1 MPKVT
6 VRIYRNTNF
15 GNNELVWNVPHPDY
29 DFSAHTRLTFQNV
42 ELRFPLLTTSIVVK
56 GDYDFNTA
64 FYDYMIVENGEEK
77 SYYFINTIVA
87 ERGILLFGVML
98 DVITTYQMLGKA
110 ISGVLL
116 RKHDTNPNET
126 RWDYPSLLSFQG
138 NYQNE
143 YYEYVGYNNSEG
155 SVMRL
160 IESAVDLTQVSPA
173 TTLISS
179 EGGQISFPKLPK
191 PSHNTDYGVKTW
203 MGNVVKDQ
211 SRALTLY
218 LADSINE
225 EVLNTLRGL
234 SGDGAIS
241 DSYQI
246 PTGGFTI
253 QSSGSSVDYV
263 EAEFRVVEVPL
274 KLSAL
279 EGTGGWVPE
288 NLAIRGMVSVS
299 IMSLQEKTEISFP
312 GWDLRESVNS
322 EGDLRVNLWADPK
335 PSGAP
340 YCCPD
345 QVLSIHPNSN
355 TGIITLGTLEI
366 KSVRGGQWLKNPLI
380 YTTGKG
386 ELFASVETQLQ
397 RERSEYERN
406 VALNDLEMA
415 KRTRDVEIAQQ
426 DFNFQQGQVSNLISG
441 GGALLSGNVGGVL
454 SAGMGYYNADI
465 NKGFLDE
472 MRSLRDYEQETQK
485 TLIQMAHTNNL
496 RNLNVQES
504 IRRITPP
511 ELAFQS
517 NESLGGYTRYNG
529 FLVSLIIPD
538 VDSLKAKDMEY
549 SKYGYPVYEP
559 VTHFIMLDHLRQN
572 HTVYQFEN
580 PLIEVGGKVGDMIRA
595 TLEGGIRILSK
606 PYTSNNI
613 LNNPKV
619 V

>member
-1 MPKVT
+1 MI

-29 DFSAHTRLTFQNV
+29 DFSVHTRLSFENV
-42 ELRFPLLTTSIVVK
+42 EVRFPLLTTMIVLK
-56 GDYDFNTA
+56 GVYDGNTT
-64 FYDYMIVENGEEK
+64 FFDYMTIEEDDGSNK
-77 SYYFINTIVA
+77 VYYFINSIVA
-87 ERGILLFGVML
+87 ERNLLLFSVTL
-98 DVITTYQMLGKA
+98 DVITTYNMLSKA
-110 ISGVLL
+110 ITGVIV

-126 RWDYPSLLSFQG
+126 RWDYPSLLSFEG

-143 YYEYVGYNNSEG
+143 YFEYVGYNNSENN
-155 SVMRL
+155 VLRL
-160 IESAVDLTQVSPA
+160 IESAVDLTQIAPA

-179 EGGQISFPKLPK
+179 EGGEISFPKLPK
-191 PSHNTDYGVKTW
+191 PSHNTDYGIRTW
-203 MGNVVKDQ
+203 MGNVVKDE

-218 LADSINE
+218 LADNISDN
-225 EVLNTLRGL
+225 VLNTLRGL

-246 PTGGFTI
+246 PTEGFNVS
-253 QSSGSSVDYV
+253 SSGSGVTYLEGRFQVVD
-263 EAEFRVVEVPL
+263 VPL

-279 EGTGGWVPE
+279 EGAEGWVPQ
-288 NLAIRGMVSVS
+288 NTAIRGMVQVS
-299 IMSLQEKTEISFP
+299 IMSLQEKTRITFP
-312 GWDLRESVNS
+312 GWDLQESVSSN
-322 EGDLRVNLWADPK
+322 GDLRVNLWSDPK

-345 QVLSIHPNSN
+345 QVLSIHPNSES
-355 TGIITLGTLEI
+355 GIITLGTLEV

-426 DFNFQQGQVSNLISG
+426 DFNFQQSQVSNLM
-441 GGALLSGNVGGVL
+441 GGAGAILSGNIGGVVG
-454 SAGMGYYNADI
+454 AGMNYYNADI

-472 MRSLRDYEQETQK
+472 MRKLRDYEQDTQK
-485 TLIQMAHTNNL
+485 TLIQMAHSNNL
-496 RNLNVQES
+496 KNLNVQES
-504 IRRITPP
+504 IRRISPP

-538 VDSLKAKDMEY
+538 VASLKAKDMEY

-572 HTVYQFEN
+572 HTVYQFES
-580 PLIEVGGKVGDMIRA
+580 PLIEVGGKVGDMIRSV
-595 TLEGGIRILSK
+595 LESGIRILNK

-613 LNNPKV
+613 INNPKV